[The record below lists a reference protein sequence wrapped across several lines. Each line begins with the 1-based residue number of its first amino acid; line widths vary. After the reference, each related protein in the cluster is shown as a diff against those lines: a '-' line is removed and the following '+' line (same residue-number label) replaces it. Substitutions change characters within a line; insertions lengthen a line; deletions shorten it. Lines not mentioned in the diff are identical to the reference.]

1 MRIPRFVFIVIA
13 LAISCVPKIDETM
26 VSDPTIEAE
35 RHAVISSDEMGVFE
49 RVLLSRRQIN
59 SQFIVVDERIGGAF
73 GELEDNNLIKII
85 PALQQDTFENFIW
98 QKRPPIRPVTFPY
111 EDELAVISRSE
122 VATFFPNAHR
132 YPIFSRV
139 GFSHDRRQALV
150 YYIDNCP
157 ALCGYGAYFLLVKTS
172 EGWRIQEESQTF
184 AT

>member
-1 MRIPRFVFIVIA
+1 MRILGFVFIIIA
-13 LAISCVPKIDETM
+13 LAISCGTKIEETM
-26 VSDPTIEAE
+26 VADPALEAE
-35 RHAVISSDEMGVFE
+35 RHAVISFDEMEVFS
-49 RVLLSRRQIN
+49 RVLQSRQQI
-59 SQFIVVDERIGGAF
+59 SQFIVIDESIGGIF
-73 GELEDNNLIKII
+73 WELEDNNLTKII

-122 VATFFPNAHR
+122 VATSFPKAHR

-139 GFSHDRRQALV
+139 GFSHDGRQALV
-150 YYIDNCP
+150 YYIDNCR